1 MNQSLLQIHKEILE
15 LAQEQ
20 ESCNAVLGMMLSTAE
35 CFSSRFGKVKNERIF
50 SDYNIFGS
58 GDSKNESSLKAQLRI
73 QTKLFRNNYYYMKN
87 KDGKYTFPKNFDSNK
102 IIEIVKIWK
111 DNVSHDKK
119 IYYDNIISIIQ
130 DDKANI
136 KYPHIKMDT
145 ISNNGLDPNIMV
157 DVFLPIMN
165 HVDERLQQVGE
176 EANKKGIYDN
186 TLKTNGKK
194 YDDKGLEKNIQNNL
208 NKRGQKENI
217 DQLLYLGNYLQN
229 CFTYGELYYVL
240 LLNKKNYI
248 LKFYP
253 NNAITIKQEDK
264 YKIGETF
271 KNYLIN
277 LINQFELIKKCKN
290 INLDDINGF
299 IRENGHFVYTW
310 KAETNNELLTTFDEN
325 LTKIMNYMC

>member
-50 SDYNIFGS
+50 NDYNIFGS
-58 GDSKNESSLKAQLRI
+58 GDSKNEASLKAQLRI

-87 KDGKYTFPKNFDSNK
+87 KDGKYTFPKNFDPNK
-102 IIEIVKIWK
+102 IIQIVKIWK

-119 IYYDNIISIIQ
+119 IYYDNIIAIIQ
-130 DDKANI
+130 DDKTNI
-136 KYPHIKMDT
+136 KFPHIKMDT
-145 ISNNGLDPNIMV
+145 IPNYGLDPNIMV

-165 HVDERLQQVGE
+165 HVDEHLQQVGE

-186 TLKTNGKK
+186 NLKTNGKK
-194 YDDKGLEKNIQNNL
+194 YDDKGLKKNIQNNL
-208 NKRGQKENI
+208 NKRGQKENNE
-217 DQLLYLGNYLQN
+217 QLLCLGNYLQN
-229 CFTYGELYYVL
+229 CFIYGELYYVL
-240 LLNKKNYI
+240 LLNKTDYK

-253 NNAITIKQEDK
+253 NQSFTIKQEDK
-264 YKIGETF
+264 YKIGEYF
-271 KNYLIN
+271 KTNLIN
-277 LINQFELIKKCKN
+277 LNNQFELIKKCKN
-290 INLDDINGF
+290 INLDNINAF
-299 IRENGHFVYTW
+299 ISENGHYVCTW
-310 KAETNNELLTTFDEN
+310 KTETKNELLTKLDEN